1 MHKIFNLVNKFYFL
15 FFFFL
20 FYLEPITEYVIS
32 LRATNDAGD
41 GQPAYANV
49 RTTERSVSEFSA
61 PLLPPV
67 GLKAS
72 VLSDTTVVLYWTDT
86 TLPKTQ
92 VYKYL

>member
-1 MHKIFNLVNKFYFL
+1 M
-15 FFFFL
+15 
-20 FYLEPITEYVIS
+20 TEYVIS

-49 RTTERSVSEFSA
+49 RTTERSVSESSV
-61 PLLPPV
+61 PLIPPV
-67 GLKAS
+67 GLKAA

-92 VYKYL
+92 VCLQHT

>member
-1 MHKIFNLVNKFYFL
+1 MCKEFNVSL
-15 FFFFL
+15 FCVL
-20 FYLEPITEYVIS
+20 TSEPISEYVIS

-49 RTTERSVSEFSA
+49 RTTERSVSESSV
-61 PLLPPV
+61 PLIPPV
-67 GLKAS
+67 GLKAA

-92 VYKYL
+92 VRW